1 MHPLSCPA
9 YTGAL
14 EGDKMAVP
22 LPLSAEAQA
31 EARILMLSTNN
42 ILKPADGRPV
52 TMPTQDMIIGMYYLT
67 MQNEGVAGEGRSFG
81 STAEA
86 LMAFDR
92 GELSVQARIKL
103 RLDGITPPAGF

>member
-31 EARILMLSTNN
+31 EARILMLSSNN

-52 TMPTQDMIIGMYYLT
+52 TMPSQDMVLGIYFLT
-67 MQNEGVAGEGRSFG
+67 TARDGVLGEGRVFS

-86 LMAFDR
+86 VMARDL
-92 GELSVQARIKL
+92 GDLHLQAKIRI
-103 RLDGITPPAGF
+103 RLKDLPAV